1 MQVKVHHLVTKPSD
15 GSVFTG
21 CLGHIY
27 NIYLADAGTGQ
38 LCPVP
43 PHWGTTVSQRSSG
56 TCAPLKS
63 CAGCWH
69 RARPHASSLPQAL
82 ASAALKFGKCKHE
95 GLLTSI
101 TWQTILGNSNAEKRH
116 LKPVQEYSFSAHL
129 TTLATPFT
137 NTFEKKNSHG
147 ADSNNEKILFGPQQQ
162 LAEIQRGIQLPTCPT
177 NIPYGSVMP
186 YSKSKGFMSI
196 YVLSLRHTRKEQRK

>member
-1 MQVKVHHLVTKPSD
+1 M
-15 GSVFTG
+15 
-21 CLGHIY
+21 
-27 NIYLADAGTGQ
+27 
-38 LCPVP
+38 P

-56 TCAPLKS
+56 TCAHPKS

-69 RARPHASSLPQAL
+69 QARPHARSLPQAL

-116 LKPVQEYSFSAHL
+116 LKPVQEYLFSAHL

-137 NTFEKKNSHG
+137 NAFEKKIAMVLTATMKKSFLAHNS
-147 ADSNNEKILFGPQQQ
+147 N
-162 LAEIQRGIQLPTCPT
+162 
-177 NIPYGSVMP
+177 
-186 YSKSKGFMSI
+186 
-196 YVLSLRHTRKEQRK
+196 